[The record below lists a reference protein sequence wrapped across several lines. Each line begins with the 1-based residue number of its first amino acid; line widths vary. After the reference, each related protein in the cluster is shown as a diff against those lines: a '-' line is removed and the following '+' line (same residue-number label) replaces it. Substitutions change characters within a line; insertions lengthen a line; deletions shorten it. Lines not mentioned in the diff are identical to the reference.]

1 MQTNFQV
8 FASYLETETYLQKN
22 ELLRRVKKDEEE
34 KKASKFNLIQLLN
47 ALCFYQMYKDKSGK
61 VFVL

>member
-22 ELLRRVKKDEEE
+22 ELLKRVKKDEED
-34 KKASKFNLIQLLN
+34 KKPSKFNLIQLLN